1 MSGSV
6 RFHRQQPTRLPC
18 PWDSP
23 GKNTGVGCHFLL
35 QCMKEKSES
44 EVVQSCLTQR
54 PHGLQPTRLLYPWDF
69 PGKSTGMGCHC
80 LLQKVLLILLIK
92 LDFFFYFFFFLPHH
106 VPYGIL
112 VTWPGLKPVASAVE
126 VQCLNHWVIREVP
139 KPWNLKKMDL
149 SFKGVI
155 KKLKVRKSLL

>member
-92 LDFFFYFFFFLPHH
+92 LDFFFLFFFFFATSRAIWDISYL
-106 VPYGIL
+106 
-112 VTWPGLKPVASAVE
+112 TRAQTCGLCSGSA
-126 VQCLNHWVIREVP
+126 
-139 KPWNLKKMDL
+139 M
-149 SFKGVI
+149 S
-155 KKLKVRKSLL
+155 